1 MVDNKFKEAL
11 DKAEKQVYGGVVL
24 EETYSLNFESL
35 YEFEDWF
42 QDTVAKVQKELTKHE
57 GSQLE
62 CITIEA
68 DSYYEWGESYPMV
81 KVSID
86 YTRPK
91 LESEVQAEF
100 EKKQQEELR
109 QDISQKL
116 MEKGIPRSLAYSEE
130 FILALRD
137 GKVSIDA

>member
-1 MVDNKFKEAL
+1 LNRVQLVDET
-11 DKAEKQVYGGVVL
+11 VVL
-24 EETYSLNFESL
+24 EETSSICFTDLANFETW
-35 YEFEDWF
+35 YW
-42 QDTVAKVQKELTKHE
+42 DTRANIEEELAKHE

-62 CITIEA
+62 YISIDT
-68 DSYYEWGESYPMV
+68 DSYYEWGESYPLV
-81 KVSID
+81 KVSIN

-91 LESEVQAEF
+91 LESEFQAEI

-109 QDISQKL
+109 QGISQNL

-137 GKVSIDA
+137 GKVEINA

>member
-1 MVDNKFKEAL
+1 MNRTQLVDE
-11 DKAEKQVYGGVVL
+11 EVVL
-24 EETYSLNFESL
+24 EETSSICFTDLANFETW
-35 YEFEDWF
+35 YW
-42 QDTVAKVQKELTKHE
+42 DTRANIEEELAKHE

-62 CITIEA
+62 YINIDA

-81 KVSID
+81 KVSIN

-91 LESEVQAEF
+91 LESEFQEEL

-137 GKVSIDA
+137 GKVNIDA

>member
-1 MVDNKFKEAL
+1 MVDNKLKEFL
-11 DKAEKQVYGGVVL
+11 DTVEKEVCEEVVL
-24 EETYSLNFESL
+24 QEEYSLNFESL

-42 QDTVAKVQKELTKHE
+42 QGTIGKVQKELTKHK
-57 GSQLE
+57 GSKLE
-62 CITIEA
+62 YINI
-68 DSYYEWGESYPMV
+68 DGKSYYEYGESYPQV
-81 KVSID
+81 QVSIN

-91 LESEVQAEF
+91 LESEFQEEL

-116 MEKGIPRSLAYSEE
+116 MGKGIPRSLAYSEE

-137 GKVSIDA
+137 GKVNIDA

>member
-1 MVDNKFKEAL
+1 MVDNKLKEFL
-11 DKAEKQVYGGVVL
+11 DQAEKEVYEEVVL
-24 EETYSLNFESL
+24 QEGYSLNFESL

-42 QDTVAKVQKELTKHE
+42 QDTIGKVQKELAKHK
-57 GSQLE
+57 GSKLE
-62 CITIEA
+62 YISI
-68 DSYYEWGESYPMV
+68 DGKSYYEYGEQYPQV
-81 KVSID
+81 KVSIN

-91 LESEVQAEF
+91 LESEFQEEL

-137 GKVSIDA
+137 GKVNIDA